1 MSAITLDKSKTAL
14 LMADFHADNMGQ
26 NPVVKERRTLERA
39 KEVLDAARGAGV
51 FVAYI
56 VVNFR
61 LGYPEV
67 SDRNKSFSAR
77 KTSGQ
82 VPAADPV
89 SLIHPMVLPQET
101 EPIVVKHRVGAL
113 YGTDLEM
120 ILNAQGIDTLIL
132 MGHATSGV
140 ILSTVRYAA
149 DADYQL
155 IVVEDGCA
163 DRDTEVHKMLMEKV
177 FPRQATV
184 VSSKDLVEALG
195 APRAPIAGRQ
205 RR

>member
-1 MSAITLDKSKTAL
+1 MADLILDKGKTAL
-14 LMADFHADNMGQ
+14 LMADFHTDSMGE
-26 NPVVKERRTLERA
+26 NPIVRERHTFERA
-39 KEVLDAARGAGV
+39 KEVLDAARDAGV

-61 LGYPEV
+61 QGFPEI
-67 SDRNKSFSAR
+67 SDFNKTFSSR
-77 KTSGQ
+77 KTSGPS
-82 VPAADPV
+82 PALDPLA
-89 SLIHPMVLPQET
+89 LIHPTVTPRQD
-101 EPIVVKHRVGAL
+101 EPVVVKHRVNAFF
-113 YGTDLEM
+113 GTDLDI
-120 ILNAQGIDTLIL
+120 ILRSHGIDTLIL

-163 DRDTEVHKMLMEKV
+163 DRELDVHTLLMEKV

-184 VSSKDLVEALG
+184 TSSKDVVGAL
-195 APRAPIAGRQ
+195 AAS
-205 RR
+205 